1 MKFQNVEN
9 LEISTVHNNWKDNV
23 FKIDINLGNYCNYKC
38 WYCWPGSNT
47 GTHKFPDIDVIQNFR

>member
-23 FKIDINLGNYCNYKC
+23 FKIDINLGNYCM
-38 WYCWPGSNT
+38 ST
-47 GTHKFPDIDVIQNFR
+47 TRL